1 VIDAGMAN
9 GHPHASGLIGRRSEC
24 NTLDRLLASVQ
35 AGQSRVLV
43 VRGEAGIGKTALLG
57 YLRDRASGCRIARA
71 AGVES
76 EMELAFAGLHQ
87 LCAPMLGDLERLPG
101 PQRDALR
108 VAFGLQ
114 AGETPDQFLVALAAL
129 SLLAEV
135 AEASP
140 LLCLI
145 DDAQWLDAA
154 STRTLTFVARRLLAE
169 RIAMVFAA
177 RESGEPSALDDLPA
191 LVVEALGD
199 VEARLLLTSGLPG
212 LVDERVRDRIVA
224 ETRGNPL
231 ALMELPRGLTSTALA
246 GGFGLPD
253 TMPLASRV
261 EAGFMRRLEPLPVET
276 RRLLLAAAIEPVGD
290 VLLLR
295 RAAERLGIGADAA
308 AAAEAAGLVEMGARV
323 RFRHPLVR
331 SAVYRAASLP
341 DRQEAHRALAEV
353 TDADI
358 DPDRRAWHRAQAAPG
373 PDEDV
378 AVDLERSADRARARG
393 GVAAAAAFLERAAE
407 LTQDRGRRAQ
417 RALDAAE
424 SKLHAGAFEPAAAL
438 LAMAEAGPLDELG
451 RARIDLV
458 HAEIAFAQNRGSDA
472 PPLLLAAARR
482 LERLDVALARE
493 TYLEAISA
501 AIFAGHLTR
510 GPGLR
515 EVAEAARGAPHG
527 QPPRVPDRLLDA
539 LAVHFTDGFPA
550 SVPVVE
556 RAVQAFCDEAISG
569 QEALRWLWLASI
581 SPSDLWDHERWY
593 VLARRHVTI
602 AREAGALSELP
613 LALTTCVFPHLFAGE
628 LTVAASLVEEAR
640 TVSEATGSN
649 LAPYGAL
656 GLAAL
661 RGREREA
668 RTLIDATM
676 SETAPRGEGIGVTIA
691 HWAYALLC
699 NGLGRYEEACAA
711 AQEAA
716 RHQAQLTVP
725 RWGLAELI
733 EAAAR
738 SGAPELAS
746 DALERLKEA
755 TRASGTD
762 WALGVEAR
770 SRALLSEGD
779 AAEQLYREAIER
791 LARTRVRVELT
802 RAQLVYGEWLRRQHR
817 RLDAGEQLRAAYDT
831 FTRIG
836 VEAFAER
843 ARRELLATGET
854 VRPRSVEPLD
864 ELTAQEAQIAR
875 LAAEGLTNPEIGAQ
889 LFISPRTVEFHL
901 RKVFAKLG
909 ISSRKE
915 LREALPHGEYAM
927 PS

>member
-1 VIDAGMAN
+1 MVEGRSH
-9 GHPHASGLIGRRSEC
+9 GSELLGRRREREV
-24 NTLDRLLASVQ
+24 LDRLIASVR

-43 VRGEAGIGKTALLG
+43 VRGEAGIGKTALL
-57 YLRDRASGCRIARA
+57 DDMAERASGCRIARA
-71 AGVES
+71 SGVQS

-114 AGETPDQFLVALAAL
+114 AGGAPDPFLVALAAL

-135 AEASP
+135 AETSP
-140 LLCLI
+140 LVCLI
-145 DDAQWLDAA
+145 DDAQWLDQA
-154 STRTLTFVARRLLAE
+154 SARTLTFVARRVLAE
-169 RIAMVFAA
+169 RIAIVFAV
-177 RESGEPSALDDLPA
+177 RESSEPGALDGLPE
-191 LVVEALGD
+191 LVVKALGD
-199 VEARLLLTSGLPG
+199 AHARLLLTSAIPG
-212 LVDERVRDRIVA
+212 LVDERVRDRILA

-231 ALMELPRGLTSTALA
+231 ALMELPRGLTSAALA

-261 EAGFMRRLEPLPVET
+261 EAGFMRRLGPLPMET

-290 VLLLR
+290 VTLLW
-295 RAAERLGIGADAA
+295 RAAERLGIRPGAA
-308 AAAEAAGLVEMGARV
+308 AAAEAAGLVELGARV

-341 DRQEAHRALAEV
+341 DRQDAHRALAEAI
-353 TDADI
+353 DADF

-378 AVDLERSADRARARG
+378 AVELERSADRAQARG
-393 GVAAAAAFLERAAE
+393 GIAAAAAFLQCAAS
-407 LTQDRGRRAQ
+407 LTQDPARRAR
-417 RALDAAE
+417 RALDAAQ

-438 LAMAEAGPLDELG
+438 LAMAETGPPDELR
-451 RARIDLV
+451 RARIDLL
-458 HAEIAFAQNRGSDA
+458 HAEIAFVQNRGSDA
-472 PPLLLAAARR
+472 PPLLLAAAGR

-501 AIFAGHLTR
+501 AIFAGHLAH

-515 EVAEAARGAPHG
+515 EVAEAARGAP
-527 QPPRVPDRLLDA
+527 PPRLPRVPDRLLDA
-539 LAVHFTDGFPA
+539 LAVRFTDGYSA
-550 SVPVVE
+550 SVPIVA
-556 RAVQAFCDEAISG
+556 RAVQAFCDEPISG
-569 QEALRWLWLASI
+569 QEALRWLWLASTT
-581 SPSDLWDHERWY
+581 PSDLWDHERWY
-593 VLARRHVTI
+593 MLASRHVKI

-613 LALTTCVFPHLFAGE
+613 LALNSCVYPHVFAGE
-628 LTVAASLVEEAR
+628 LAVAASMVDEAR
-640 TVSEATGSN
+640 AVTEATRSN

-656 GLAAL
+656 ALAAL

-668 RTLIDATM
+668 RTVIDATM
-676 SETAPRGEGIGVTIA
+676 SEAAPRGEGIGVTMT
-691 HWAYALLC
+691 HWANALLC
-699 NGLGRYEEACAA
+699 NGLGRYEDAVVA
-711 AQEAA
+711 AQKAA
-716 RHQAQLTVP
+716 RHQQELTVP
-725 RWGLAELI
+725 RWGLAELV

-738 SGAPELAS
+738 SGAPDLAA
-746 DALERLKEA
+746 DALERLSEA
-755 TRASGTD
+755 TQASGTD

-770 SRALLSEGD
+770 SRALLSEGV

-802 RAQLVYGEWLRRQHR
+802 RAQLVYGEWLRREQR
-817 RLDAGEQLRAAYDT
+817 RVDAREQLRAAHDT
-831 FTRIG
+831 FNRIG
-836 VEAFAER
+836 AEAFAER

-854 VRPRSVEPLD
+854 VRKRSIETLD
-864 ELTAQEAQIAR
+864 RLTAQEAHIAR
-875 LAAEGLTNPEIGAQ
+875 LAGEGQTNPEIGAQ

-901 RKVFAKLG
+901 HKVFGKLG

-915 LREALPHGEYAM
+915 LRGALPHAEYDSVAI
-927 PS
+927 

>member
-1 VIDAGMAN
+1 MA
-9 GHPHASGLIGRRSEC
+9 HDRPHASGLLGRRSEC
-24 NTLDRLLASVQ
+24 KLLDRLIASVR
-35 AGQSRVLV
+35 AGESRVLV

-57 YLRDRASGCRIARA
+57 YLWERASGCRIVRA

-87 LCAPMLGDLERLPG
+87 LCAPMLGDVERLPG

-114 AGETPDQFLVALAAL
+114 QGGAPDRFLVALAAL

-135 AEASP
+135 AEEQP
-140 LLCLI
+140 LVCLI
-145 DDAQWLDAA
+145 DDAQWLDQA
-154 STRTLTFVARRLLAE
+154 STLTLTFVARRLLAE
-169 RIAMVFAA
+169 RIAMVFAV
-177 RESGEPSALDDLPA
+177 RESGRPGALDDLPE
-191 LVVEALGD
+191 LVVGALGD
-199 VEARLLLTSGLPG
+199 ADARRLLTSGIPG
-212 LVDERVRDRIVA
+212 LVDRRVRDRIVA

-231 ALMELPRGLTSTALA
+231 ALMELPRGLTSAALA
-246 GGFGLPD
+246 GGFGLPE
-253 TMPLASRV
+253 TMSLASRV
-261 EAGFMRRLEPLPVET
+261 EAGFMRRLELLPVET
-276 RRLLLAAAIEPVGD
+276 RRLLLAAAIDPVGD
-290 VLLLR
+290 VTLLR
-295 RAAERLGIGADAA
+295 RAADRLEIGADAA

-358 DPDRRAWHRAQAAPG
+358 DPDRRTWHRAQAAPG

-378 AVDLERSADRARARG
+378 AVELERSAARAQARG
-393 GVAAAAAFLERAAE
+393 GVAAAAAFLERAAA
-407 LTQDRGRRAQ
+407 LTQNRARRAQ
-417 RALDAAE
+417 RALDAAQ

-438 LAMAEAGPLDELG
+438 LDLAEGGPPDGLR

-458 HAEIAFAQNRGSDA
+458 HAEIAFAQNRGSEA

-501 AIFAGHLTR
+501 AIFAGHLAR

-515 EVAEAARGAPHG
+515 EVAEAARGAP
-527 QPPRVPDRLLDA
+527 PPQLPQVPDRLLDA
-539 LAVHFTDGFPA
+539 LAVRFTDGYSA
-550 SVPVVE
+550 SVPIVQ
-556 RAVQAFCDEAISG
+556 RAVQAFCDEAMSG
-569 QEALRWLWLASI
+569 QEALRWLWLAST

-593 VLARRHVTI
+593 VLASRHVTI
-602 AREAGALSELP
+602 TREAGALSELP
-613 LALTTCVFPHLFAGE
+613 LALNSCVYPHLFAGE
-628 LTVAASLVEEAR
+628 LAVAASLVEEAR

-668 RTLIDATM
+668 RTLLDATM
-676 SETAPRGEGIGVTIA
+676 SEAAPRGEGIAVTMT
-691 HWAYALLC
+691 HWANALLC
-699 NGLGRYEEACAA
+699 NGLGQYEDALAA
-711 AQEAA
+711 AREAA
-716 RHQAQLTVP
+716 RHQQELTVP
-725 RWGLAELI
+725 RWGLAELV
-733 EAAAR
+733 EAAAH

-746 DALERLKEA
+746 DALERLSEA

-762 WALGVEAR
+762 WALGVESR
-770 SRALLSEGD
+770 CRALLSEGE
-779 AAEQLYREAIER
+779 AAESLYREAIER
-791 LARTRVRVELT
+791 LGRTRVRVELA
-802 RAQLVYGEWLRRQHR
+802 RASLLYGEWLR
-817 RLDAGEQLRAAYDT
+817 GEQRRADAREHLQT
-831 FTRIG
+831 AHEMFGHIG
-836 VEAFAER
+836 AEAFAER
-843 ARRELLATGET
+843 ARRALLATGET
-854 VRPRSVEPLD
+854 VRKRSVETLD
-864 ELTAQEAQIAR
+864 ELTAQEAHIAR
-875 LAAEGLTNPEIGAQ
+875 LAADGHTNPEIGAQ

-901 RKVFAKLG
+901 RKVFTKLG
-909 ISSRKE
+909 ISSRKQ
-915 LREALPHGEYAM
+915 LRGALPHAEYDPV

>member
-1 VIDAGMAN
+1 MAN
-9 GHPHASGLIGRRSEC
+9 GHPHAPGLIGRRSEC
-24 NTLDRLLASVQ
+24 TTLDRLLAGVR

-43 VRGEAGIGKTALLG
+43 VQGEAGIGKTALLD

-71 AGVES
+71 AGVQS
-76 EMELAFAGLHQ
+76 EMELPFAGLHQ
-87 LCAPMLGDLERLPG
+87 LCAPMLGDLERLPS

-114 AGETPDQFLVALAAL
+114 AGDTPDQFLVALAAL

-135 AEASP
+135 ADASP
-140 LLCLI
+140 LVCLI
-145 DDAQWLDAA
+145 DDAQWLDEA

-169 RIAMVFAA
+169 RIAMVFAV
-177 RESGEPSALDDLPA
+177 RTSGEPDALDDLPA
-191 LVVEALGD
+191 LTVEPLGD
-199 VEARLLLTSGLPG
+199 ADARLLLMSGMPG

-231 ALMELPRGLTSTALA
+231 ALMELPRGLTSAALA

-276 RRLLLAAAIEPVGD
+276 RRLLLAAAIDPAGD
-290 VLLLR
+290 AMLVR
-295 RAAERLGIGADAA
+295 RAAERLGIGPDAA
-308 AAAEAAGLVEMGARV
+308 TAADSAGLVEMGARV

-341 DRQEAHRALAEV
+341 DRREAHRALAEV

-358 DPDRRAWHRAQAAPG
+358 DPDRRAWHRAQAAPDA
-373 PDEDV
+373 DEDV
-378 AVDLERSADRARARG
+378 AAELERSAARAQARG
-393 GVAAAAAFLERAAE
+393 GIAAAAAFLERAAT
-407 LTQDRGRRAQ
+407 LTKDRARRAE
-417 RALDAAE
+417 RALDAAQ

-438 LAMAEAGPLDELG
+438 LAMAEAGPLDEVG
-451 RARIDLV
+451 HARINLLQ
-458 HAEIAFAQNRGSDA
+458 AEIAFAQNRGSDA

-501 AIFAGHLTR
+501 AIFAGHLAR

-515 EVAEAARGAPHG
+515 EVAEAARSTP
-527 QPPRVPDRLLDA
+527 PPRLPRAPDRLLDA
-539 LAVHFTDGFPA
+539 LAVRFTDGFPA
-550 SVPVVE
+550 SVPIVR
-556 RAVQAFCDEAISG
+556 RAVNAFLDEGMSG
-569 QEALRWLWLASI
+569 QEPLRWLWLASTG
-581 SPSDLWDHERWY
+581 PSELWDHECWY
-593 VLARRHVTI
+593 VLASRHVTV

-613 LALTTCVFPHLFAGE
+613 LALNSCVYPLLFAGE
-628 LTVAASLVEEAR
+628 LALAASLVEEAR
-640 TVSEATGSN
+640 AVSEATGSN

-656 GLAAL
+656 GLAAW

-668 RTLIDATM
+668 RVLIDATLR
-676 SETAPRGEGIGVTIA
+676 EAAPRGEGIGVTMA
-691 HWAYALLC
+691 HWANALLC
-699 NGLGRYEEACAA
+699 NGLGLYDDALAA

-716 RHQAQLTVP
+716 RHQDELTVP
-725 RWGLAELI
+725 RWGLAELV

-746 DALERLKEA
+746 DALERLSDA
-755 TRASGTD
+755 TRACATD

-770 SRALLSEGD
+770 SRALLGEGD
-779 AAEQLYREAIER
+779 AADRLYREAIER
-791 LARTRVRVELT
+791 LARTRVRVELA
-802 RAQLVYGEWLRRQHR
+802 RAQLVYGEWLRHEQRPA
-817 RLDAGEQLRAAYDT
+817 DASEHLRAAHDT
-831 FTRIG
+831 FDRIG
-836 VEAFAER
+836 AEAFAER

-854 VRPRSVEPLD
+854 VRTRSIQPLD
-864 ELTAQEAQIAR
+864 GLTAQEAQIAH
-875 LAAEGLTNPEIGAQ
+875 LAGEGQTNREIGAQ
-889 LFISPRTVEFHL
+889 LFISARTVEFHL
-901 RKVFAKLG
+901 HKVFGKLG

-915 LREALPHGEYAM
+915 LREALPEGDYGAVAT
-927 PS
+927 